1 MVRAQVAR
9 LRARTVPQDDGVP
22 AAARGGVDPGDARD
36 ARRHRRRR
44 DAPRDDARRG
54 ATDAAVTVTPLQAA
68 LIALGYYFSM
78 SPWWFGL
85 GFFTFYRPLV
95 AGLCVGIIL
104 GDPAEGALIG
114 AAINL
119 FYLGFIAAGGS
130 IPSDPSLAGWLGT
143 TIAIAG
149 GLSYGE
155 ALALAVP
162 LGLLGTVVYY
172 TRMTVDSAFVHL
184 ADRYAERGWLRG
196 LTLANVV
203 FPQIFLLLLTSIPV
217 FLVTLNGVPFIVD
230 LLRQPPGLG
239 HRRARG
245 RRRRPSGDRH
255 RDEHAVHLPLA
266 VLAVLHHRVLPRHRI
281 GPVAL
286 DRRHRRARPRDRGAP
301 RGVHHHARPGGTR
314 RDRCARGPAPPP
326 AAAPPSLGG
335 GRVARGVGPDRPA
348 SPARGSRGST
358 SSGRSGS
365 WTFFAHANY
374 NYERLQA
381 TGFAH
386 AMAPVIR
393 RLYTAPEDISAA
405 MKRHLVFY
413 NTSPEFGGAINGAV
427 IAMEEQRA
435 SGAPI
440 DDDAINSVKSGL
452 MGPVAGIGD
461 TITQGTITPLLLA
474 LGISI
479 TGVPTVVNGQPPD
492 LVSVTGN
499 PLGPIVYLVLETVII
514 LVIAYVFF
522 MQGYARGR
530 GLIVDVL
537 RDGRL
542 GQLVT
547 GASVLGNLVLGA
559 LGATYVSLWLAP
571 TVTVGSAYLNLQ
583 RDLIDK
589 VLPGMLPLALIMGTW
604 WLLRP
609 RREPHAPPRGL
620 PRRGDRGVLPV
631 LRRGAAVRDGQVR
644 VGALPALRPVPHAGA
659 VGLARGL
666 VTRRPGQRII
676 APWPSARIRSSSRS
690 SARWRTPRGPAAR
703 RTFVSRSPSSAW
715 GSRNAPPACGC
726 APRRPALDPAVAR
739 ELELRGW
746 TALERHA
753 FRSSAG
759 GAAAA
764 GRPRRPRSARG
775 RRRSSTT
782 SRGRGRSSRRGTWT
796 TSPSTCSRPSR

>member
-1 MVRAQVAR
+1 MVQAPIAR
-9 LRARTVPQDDGVP
+9 LRARAAQDDGGSLRLR
-22 AAARGGVDPGDARD
+22 AAASTLGMLATLAAIVAVGMLPGTTLGAGG
-36 ARRHRRRR
+36 
-44 DAPRDDARRG
+44 
-54 ATDAAVTVTPLQAA
+54 TDAAVTVTPLQAA

-203 FPQIFLLLLTSIPV
+203 FPQIFLLLLTFIPV
-217 FLVTLNGVPFIVD
+217 FLVTLKGVPFIVD
-230 LLRQPPGLG
+230 LLD
-239 HRRARG
+239 
-245 RRRRPSGDRH
+245 S
-255 RDEHAVHLPLA
+255 LPVWVIGGLA
-266 VLAVLHHRVLPRHRI
+266 VAGGVLPAIGIAMNMRFIFRWPYSPYFIIGFFLVIASDRSLSIVVIGAIGLAVAALHVVFTTTPA
-281 GPVAL
+281 PEA
-286 DRRHRRARPRDRGAP
+286 RAGIDAP
-301 RGVHHHARPGGTR
+301 A
-314 RDRCARGPAPPP
+314 GPAPPP
-326 AAAPPSLGG
+326 AAAPADLAAAERRGRGG
-335 GRVARGVGPDRPA
+335 FGAG
-348 SPARGSRGST
+348 PARGPARRISRLDVQ
-358 SSGRSGS
+358 RSFWM

-386 AMAPVIR
+386 AMSPVIR
-393 RLYTAPEDISAA
+393 RLYTAPEEISAA

-499 PLGPIVYLVLETVII
+499 PLGPVIYLVLETVII

-583 RDLIDK
+583 HDLIDK

-604 WLLRP
+604 WLLR
-609 RREPHAPPRGL
+609 
-620 PRRGDRGVLPV
+620 RGVSPMLLLV
-631 LRRGAAVRDGQVR
+631 VYLAVAI
-644 VGALPALRPVPHAGA
+644 VGSYPFFGEAPQYVTDKCGSALFQPYGPCPTPA
-659 VGLARGL
+659 
-666 VTRRPGQRII
+666 
-676 APWPSARIRSSSRS
+676 PSAS
-690 SARWRTPRGPAAR
+690 PA
-703 RTFVSRSPSSAW
+703 
-715 GSRNAPPACGC
+715 G
-726 APRRPALDPAVAR
+726 
-739 ELELRGW
+739 
-746 TALERHA
+746 
-753 FRSSAG
+753 
-759 GAAAA
+759 
-764 GRPRRPRSARG
+764 
-775 RRRSSTT
+775 
-782 SRGRGRSSRRGTWT
+782 
-796 TSPSTCSRPSR
+796 